1 MIRAGTMDRQIM
13 LTAAP
18 GGQAVPV
25 WAKIAEISGREMW
38 EANQLTMER
47 TATFLIRFRTGLDE
61 TSTIEWDGQ
70 TWSVISWKQVGRRE
84 GLELTARARR

>member
-1 MIRAGTMDRQIM
+1 MIRAGMLDRQIM
-13 LTAAP
+13 LTAVP
-18 GGQAVPV
+18 GGQAVPA
-25 WAKIAEISGREMW
+25 WAKVTETGGREWMDV
-38 EANQLTMER
+38 EQLSNER

-70 TWSVISWKQVGRRE
+70 TWSVVSWKQTGRRE

>member
-1 MIRAGTMDRQIM
+1 MIRAGTLDRQIM
-13 LTAAP
+13 LTEAP
-18 GGQAVPV
+18 GGQAIPV
-25 WAKIAEISGREMW
+25 WAKVAEIGGREFL
-38 EANQLTMER
+38 EANQLTTER

-70 TWSVISWKQVGRRE
+70 TWSVVSWRQVGRRE